1 MTEKSAHGVKTEEDK
16 NADKISLGT
25 LGMDAKSAMEP
36 EASDEEKMYD
46 ENGSEIK
53 LNIEGQLPEK
63 VLESL
68 LNTQP

>member
-46 ENGSEIK
+46 ENGSLRTLYRK
-53 LNIEGQLPEK
+53 PLYSGG
-63 VLESL
+63 
-68 LNTQP
+68 TY